1 MKRVFIFWLFACS
14 FAIGQNSIC
23 IGEQLSVSSKT
34 LGETRSISVYLP
46 DSYYDST
53 LKATDYPVVYLL
65 DGETNFN
72 YFSTLME
79 KLAQGIPNVHEMIV
93 IGIENIQR

>member
-1 MKRVFIFWLFACS
+1 M
-14 FAIGQNSIC
+14 
-23 IGEQLSVSSKT
+23 
-34 LGETRSISVYLP
+34 YLP

-79 KLAQGIPNVHEMIV
+79 KLAQGIPNVPEMIV
-93 IGIENIQR
+93 IGIENTQRERGFLGAMVIVFGNLWLMNLFLWLKNNIGVVIFAF